1 MSMSQANHV
10 GGLFGRINQ
19 TGYTSKTARM
29 PVNYSSSVQLRNNA
43 KQGGVW
49 MLSAA
54 QREAIAQRE
63 AREDAL
69 KRTEKRNEFGLIV
82 PVGQRAVLKGV
93 LPQSDN
99 DW

>member
-19 TGYTSKTARM
+19 VGYTSKTARM
-29 PVNYSSSVQLRNNA
+29 PARGNA
-43 KQGGVW
+43 VLQANVKRGGAW
-49 MLSAA
+49 MLSPE
-54 QREAIAQRE
+54 QRESIHRRETRE
-63 AREDAL
+63 AAL
-69 KRTEKRNEFGLIV
+69 VRTEKRNSFGLIV
-82 PVGQRAVLKGV
+82 PVGARAVLKGV